1 MKKLFFT
8 LSLIFA
14 LSLSASAQ
22 DKKASVEALAKKE
35 VAALT
40 EMIGLTGE
48 QQTDLYRLFEQKYRT
63 LNDATLSNERK
74 VEFARVADLKLQAT
88 LTGDQIQKLEANRKE
103 YDKLKSAL
111 SESK

>member
-40 EMIGLTGE
+40 DLIGLTGD
-48 QQTDLYRLFEQKYRT
+48 QQTDLYRLFEQKYKT

-74 VEFARVADLKLQAT
+74 TEFTRIVDLKLQAT
-88 LTGDQIQKLEANRKE
+88 LTGDQIKKLEANRKE

>member
-14 LSLSASAQ
+14 LSLSANAQ
-22 DKKASVEALAKKE
+22 DKKAPVEVLAKKE

-40 EMIGLTGE
+40 EMIGLTGD
-48 QQTDLYRLFEQKYRT
+48 QQADLYRLFEQKYRT

-74 VEFARVADLKLQAT
+74 AEFVRVADLKLQAT

-103 YDKLKSAL
+103 YDKLKSSL

>member
-35 VAALT
+35 VSALT

-74 VEFARVADLKLQAT
+74 TEFARVADLKLQAT

-103 YDKLKSAL
+103 YEKLKSSL